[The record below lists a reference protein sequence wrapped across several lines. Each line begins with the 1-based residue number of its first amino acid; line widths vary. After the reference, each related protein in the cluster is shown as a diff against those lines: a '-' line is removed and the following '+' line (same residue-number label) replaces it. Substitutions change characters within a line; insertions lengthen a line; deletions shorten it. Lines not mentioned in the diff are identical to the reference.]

1 MISRHSNCLF
11 IVSVACFG
19 LVPHPSQPW
28 ASAEIVPSYQLQATS
43 DLSAQPAEN
52 QSKQVVD
59 LQTPQKRLGDLK
71 PSSTPFKIA
80 QIQPSKTAPSA
91 KENHPSPK
99 EWLLGILG
107 VSAVAGGL
115 SFFGL
120 RRRSQQ
126 DLPDPALLAA
136 ENSLPQPDLEHS
148 IESLE
153 VKPSREELPQT
164 NGHLQTISVSET
176 SKHTESIDS
185 SQIDSPKV
193 SETTR
198 LAKINIV
205 DELLRELR
213 SPDPIKRQK
222 VIWELGQRG
231 DSRAV
236 QPMVDLMLDSDSKQR
251 SLILSALS
259 EIGTRTLK
267 PLSRALAISLQDESP
282 DVRKNAI
289 RDLTRVYDLVSQI
302 SHLLHNASDDP
313 DRDVQETALWALGQ
327 LNRIRSVPS
336 NSDLPAFKNSVSPPE
351 NLP

>member
-1 MISRHSNCLF
+1 MAVSIELARKDTAISISPLSLLMISRHSGCLLV
-11 IVSVACFG
+11 VSVACFG
-19 LVPHPSQPW
+19 LFPQPW
-28 ASAEIVPSYQLQATS
+28 ASAAIVPSNQLAQATVVKS
-43 DLSAQPAEN
+43 DQLIKGN
-52 QSKQVVD
+52 
-59 LQTPQKRLGDLK
+59 K
-71 PSSTPFKIA
+71 PSQKDL
-80 QIQPSKTAPSA
+80 
-91 KENHPSPK
+91 
-99 EWLLGILG
+99 LLGLLG
-107 VSAVAGGL
+107 VTAVAGGL
-115 SFFGL
+115 TFFGL
-120 RRRSQQ
+120 RRRSQL
-126 DLPDPALLAA
+126 DLPEPAPVAA
-136 ENSLPQPDLEHS
+136 ENSSSQP
-148 IESLE
+148 SLDNSE
-153 VKPSREELPQT
+153 ETPSP
-164 NGHLQTISVSET
+164 NSHHFKTISASET
-176 SKHTESIDS
+176 SKHAPTES

-198 LAKINIV
+198 LAKINII
-205 DELLRELR
+205 DELVRELR
-213 SPDPIKRQK
+213 SPDPISRQK

-231 DSRAV
+231 DTRAV

-302 SHLLHNASDDP
+302 SHLLHSASDDP

-336 NSDLPAFKNSVSPPE
+336 NSDLPALKNSVSPPE